1 MKRKIIIATGV
12 VLTLILAVVILN
24 QKEAPGEAGEAE
36 TATRSDLATSD
47 TLPGFRS
54 RRDASS
60 SEYTAEDLQPLEPP
74 LDIEEVVLSEGETV
88 ADLTPEE
95 VALIEE
101 QQRQIALKIA
111 RGKTSQFES
120 KLKNLVADLGLE
132 AEQESAL
139 RSYFDRVQADITAGD
154 LQAYG
159 AQEQILSGAGL
170 ESVLKEVL
178 TEEQWDLHQ
187 STAERLAN
195 ERAQR
200 AAEVEMSHVSSLL
213 GLNREQ
219 AGQVQEILR
228 RQALA
233 RENEEP
239 LQSNAAQQQDFA
251 RRLRE
256 EVAAAGPESNPLEIL
271 IEGQLQE
278 SWDARL
284 GELEGVLTPEQLEQ
298 YRESLVAREG
308 DLSRFGNT
316 LNAFQKGAS
325 Q

>member
-12 VLTLILAVVILN
+12 VLTLILAVVLLN

-47 TLPGFRS
+47 NLPGFRS

>member
-1 MKRKIIIATGV
+1 
-12 VLTLILAVVILN
+12 
-24 QKEAPGEAGEAE
+24 
-36 TATRSDLATSD
+36 
-47 TLPGFRS
+47 
-54 RRDASS
+54 
-60 SEYTAEDLQPLEPP
+60 
-74 LDIEEVVLSEGETV
+74 
-88 ADLTPEE
+88 
-95 VALIEE
+95 
-101 QQRQIALKIA
+101 
-111 RGKTSQFES
+111 
-120 KLKNLVADLGLE
+120 
-132 AEQESAL
+132 
-139 RSYFDRVQADITAGD
+139 
-154 LQAYG
+154 
-159 AQEQILSGAGL
+159 
-170 ESVLKEVL
+170 LKEVL

>member
-24 QKEAPGEAGEAE
+24 QKEAPGEAGETE